1 MNSTIDIFNE
11 NKGYAHLK
19 DLKNKGIHTDT
30 IKKLLDDK
38 IIEKIEPNLY
48 IFVILNISSTMF
60 DYNKY
65 CLCLKLSRI
74 TILIRASSTGMMIM

>member
-1 MNSTIDIFNE
+1 MNSNIDIFNE
-11 NKGYAHLK
+11 NKGYAHLN

-48 IFVILNISSTMF
+48 IFVILNIGSTMF
-60 DYNKY
+60 D
-65 CLCLKLSRI
+65 
-74 TILIRASSTGMMIM
+74 

>member
-1 MNSTIDIFNE
+1 MNSNIDIFNE

-19 DLKNKGIHTDT
+19 NLKNQGIHTDT

-38 IIEKIEPNLY
+38 IIEEIEPNLY
-48 IFVILNISSTMF
+48 IFVILNIGSTMF
-60 DYNKY
+60 DYYKY

-74 TILIRASSTGMMIM
+74 TILIRAPSTGMMIM